1 MIERMKR
8 FADTGNAVRFF
19 LSFILAFALWAWVTN
34 ERDPEQ
40 SYRASQVPVSA
51 IGIPENL
58 EIVGVPQA
66 VDVTLQGPRSVI
78 QTVDAASLA
87 AEINLEDVD
96 GPGKYDA
103 EVQVNAPDGIRKVTA
118 DPETISIE
126 LDTVVSDTFGVEALP
141 PADVPRGLA
150 ITNTAVEPL
159 EVVVTG
165 VQSNVDQVARVLA
178 PIDLGK
184 QTASFS
190 QLVEPFAVDA
200 NNTRVENVQFEPRSV
215 RVRIDLEVR
224 GREVP
229 VFVQCECDGVAEG
242 YVVLGQPQAS
252 PANVIIDGDP
262 ALLDQVPYIY
272 TTPVD
277 VSGFDRTT
285 VVEDVALDVEGL
297 PDGVTVDPV
306 VVDVSVRVEQTI
318 FPRTL
323 ENLPIEVLGADPD
336 TRVVVN
342 PATLNIE
349 ISGPRDQLD
358 LLEARDISIV
368 VDVTGLEA
376 GAHQVRPRVVLPPGM
391 TYGEELPQVVVAI
404 IDTTLTPTA
413 TVKPAPA
420 PTATSGPAPTPTP
433 GP

>member
-51 IGIPENL
+51 VGLPENL
-58 EIVGVPQA
+58 ALVGAVPA

-78 QTVDAASLA
+78 QTIDAASLT
-87 AEINLEDVD
+87 AEINLEDVED
-96 GPGKYDA
+96 PGQYEDV
-103 EVQVNAPDGIRKVTA
+103 EVHVNVPDGIRKVTT
-118 DPETISIE
+118 DPETIAIE
-126 LDTVVSDTFGVEALP
+126 LDTVVSKTFSVEALP
-141 PADVPRGLA
+141 PADIPRSLVV
-150 ITNTAVEPL
+150 TRTAVDPQD
-159 EVVVTG
+159 VVVTG
-165 VQSNVDQVARVLA
+165 IQSNVDRVARVLA
-178 PIDLGK
+178 PVVLDEE
-184 QTASFS
+184 TASFS
-190 QLVEPFAVDA
+190 QLVEPYAVDS
-200 NNTRVENVQFEPRSV
+200 NNIRLDNVEIEPSSV
-215 RVRIDLEVR
+215 RVQIDLEVR
-224 GREVP
+224 GKEVP
-229 VFVQCECDGVAEG
+229 VFVQCECDNVAEG
-242 YVVLGQPQAS
+242 YVVIGQPQAS
-252 PANVIIDGDP
+252 PVNVIIDGDP

-277 VSGFDRTT
+277 TSGFDRTT
-285 VVEDVALDVEGL
+285 VVEDVPLDIESL
-297 PDGVTVDPV
+297 PDGVTVDPL

-323 ENLPIEVLGADPD
+323 ENLPIEVLGAQEN

-358 LLEARDISIV
+358 QLEARDVAIV
-368 VDVTGLEA
+368 VDVTGLDV

-391 TYGEELPQVVVAI
+391 TYNEELPQVVVAI
-404 IDTTLTPTA
+404 IDTT
-413 TVKPAPA
+413 PAPA
-420 PTATSGPAPTPTP
+420 TTARPTATSEPAPTP